1 MSHEDDNYAE
11 HVKRSKEDKIF
22 NNRYN
27 TGDGLSDSEE
37 YTYGSSINVASD
49 YSDLYLKDFYEY
61 EETIDSKTILDNIF
75 DEFNSNSRIQEIIAS
90 AKSTENRIKFVKEE
104 VNEIFKILDSELM
117 KPEADS
123 IFYNPIYVLEVISNV
138 SLIEYRKIFDMLDTD
153 IQERLLIELNE
164 KYKFLDRGTHKKR
177 IH

>member
-11 HVKRSKEDKIF
+11 HLRRAKEDKIF

-37 YTYGSSINVASD
+37 YQYGSSISVSSD
-49 YSDLYLKDFYEY
+49 YSDSYLKDIYDY
-61 EETIDSKTILDNIF
+61 EESLDSKAILDNIF
-75 DEFNSNSRIQEIIAS
+75 DEFNSNPEIQSIISS
-90 AKSTENRIKFVKEE
+90 ANSTDTRIKFTKEE
-104 VNEIFKILDSELM
+104 VNNIFKIIDSKLIKKE
-117 KPEADS
+117 EDS
-123 IFYNPIYVLEVISNV
+123 LFYNPIYVLEVISNV
-138 SLIEYRKIFDMLDTD
+138 SLIEYRKIFDMLDTE

-164 KYKFLDRGTHKKR
+164 KYKFLDTGTHKKR